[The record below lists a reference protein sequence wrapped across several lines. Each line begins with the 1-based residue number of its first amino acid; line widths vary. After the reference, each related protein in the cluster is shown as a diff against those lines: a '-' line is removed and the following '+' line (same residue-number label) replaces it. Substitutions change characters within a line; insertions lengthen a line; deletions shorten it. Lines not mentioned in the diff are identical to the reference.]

1 MKDFETHLQKNL
13 QSWEERTPVH
23 LRSKFYNN
31 DLFLETKNS
40 LNNIEIQ
47 SLGNVTNQS
56 LLHLQCHFG
65 QDTLSWAQ
73 LGAEVTGIDFSP
85 SAIVAANELAKQ
97 TQLVASFV
105 QSNVLEL
112 DLKKEYDIIFTSYGV
127 LGWLPDLNQWGKVIS
142 KHLKKGGTFLL
153 VEFHPLIDLLDAETQ
168 HAYFFDKH
176 TKIEKEQGSYTDGG
190 KDMNTEYYWWS
201 HSLTEIFKSLES
213 NGLKLQLFEEFDYS
227 PYHLDGMIEREPNKY
242 VLEKRVQ
249 QSLPYVYALKAT
261 KK

>member
-105 QSNVLEL
+105 
-112 DLKKEYDIIFTSYGV
+112 
-127 LGWLPDLNQWGKVIS
+127 
-142 KHLKKGGTFLL
+142 
-153 VEFHPLIDLLDAETQ
+153 
-168 HAYFFDKH
+168 
-176 TKIEKEQGSYTDGG
+176 
-190 KDMNTEYYWWS
+190 
-201 HSLTEIFKSLES
+201 
-213 NGLKLQLFEEFDYS
+213 
-227 PYHLDGMIEREPNKY
+227 
-242 VLEKRVQ
+242 
-249 QSLPYVYALKAT
+249 
-261 KK
+261 